1 MIPPTEADII
11 EAKEQVLVYYFLDL
25 MYIQAFQLFKTNPL
39 NPQEYIDNYFG
50 FKSFLLEF
58 QVIRNVKT
66 GMLIPLLNSTNNKI
80 KSNNPD
86 NVDEFKEEIRVAEI
100 TSRNN
105 NMTSLCSKILF
116 LNNPIGIMP
125 FDRNVKTAICYE
137 GNIYNHFLNNI
148 ILYNNEYQVE
158 INNFILSVTE
168 DMQII
173 ETIFNRKHP
182 DTNLNFLEIR
192 NKRILDKLLWT
203 IGRRR
208 NQV

>member
-66 GMLIPLLNSTNNKI
+66 GMLIPLLKSTNNKI